1 MIVGYANLILEER
14 VLDPMT
20 GELIP
25 LPDEMI
31 HFKSIKQVSLAGAEP
46 VGKNG
51 ETVLSQ
57 YLKKNR
63 SATDHSVLDL
73 SQYVTSPGPTKGS
86 IDAVFSDKSG
96 LMTMSESVM
105 RMTSRSTFDLKNI
118 SREKTAVFIIVHGD
132 KNTYYPFVTMFI
144 EQMYQESMAVAR
156 KHNGR
161 MPYPVNCIFDEAG
174 IMPALKSIDNMVS
187 FGASAG
193 FRLTMAV
200 QDTSQLERRYGR
212 EVAHTIM
219 NNMQNFV
226 YLMGGDN
233 DTLKTVSEKAGKR
246 LVWNKELKHYE
257 EKPVISP
264 ERLQSLSMGEAV
276 VLQMRKNPILTR
288 LKGYKDYCFYKNM
301 AKGNV
306 ETPQDLRP
314 VPYFDLKKAYRRIK
328 NVPEQDTAIKEDIN
342 PNGRKASIV
351 FRK

>member
-1 MIVGYANLILEER
+1 
-14 VLDPMT
+14 
-20 GELIP
+20 
-25 LPDEMI
+25 
-31 HFKSIKQVSLAGAEP
+31 
-46 VGKNG
+46 
-51 ETVLSQ
+51 
-57 YLKKNR
+57 
-63 SATDHSVLDL
+63 
-73 SQYVTSPGPTKGS
+73 
-86 IDAVFSDKSG
+86 
-96 LMTMSESVM
+96 MTMSESVM

-200 QDTSQLERRYGR
+200 QDISQLERRYGR

-219 NNMQNFV
+219 NNMQSFV

-264 ERLQSLSMGEAV
+264 ERLRSLSMGEAV

-288 LKGYKDYCFYKNM
+288 LKGYKD
-301 AKGNV
+301 
-306 ETPQDLRP
+306 
-314 VPYFDLKKAYRRIK
+314 
-328 NVPEQDTAIKEDIN
+328 
-342 PNGRKASIV
+342 
-351 FRK
+351 